1 MPCGGRE
8 GDFLPRIYG
17 GVSQFAMFSSA
28 RSVAA
33 KMEEVVDR
41 IVSDE
46 ELLAC
51 GTDLNRTHM
60 VFPAVGLLARDLA
73 AIVKFRLCPTA
84 RRNSTFDLRAKE
96 SRLEGKQR
104 IRRRCMA
111 CDTDRSSITSVSL
124 SVLRINSTYR
134 LINT

>member
-51 GTDLNRTHM
+51 GTDLNRLIWCSPRSGCWRETSQ
-60 VFPAVGLLARDLA
+60 
-73 AIVKFRLCPTA
+73 RL
-84 RRNSTFDLRAKE
+84 
-96 SRLEGKQR
+96 
-104 IRRRCMA
+104 
-111 CDTDRSSITSVSL
+111 
-124 SVLRINSTYR
+124 
-134 LINT
+134 